1 MGTKPIIIKLG
12 NNPNAKKCIKIN
24 SLKIFIFLHIYIM
37 ESDNI
42 VIGKINKKK
51 VYLNNGKYGHYLNHD
66 GKNYKVPE
74 WFPVDKF
81 DIDVAERLIEYKKKM
96 SEMYCEESSSKK
108 PTKANKSSKKEES
121 DSDEE
126 ESPKLRKKK

>member
-1 MGTKPIIIKLG
+1 
-12 NNPNAKKCIKIN
+12 
-24 SLKIFIFLHIYIM
+24 M

-81 DIDVAERLIEYKKKM
+81 DVDIAERLIEYKKKYLKCIVM
-96 SEMYCEESSSKK
+96 IQQRNQLKQI
-108 PTKANKSSKKEES
+108 NH
-121 DSDEE
+121 
-126 ESPKLRKKK
+126 LKKKNQKVTKKNHLNQSKENEFKF

>member
-1 MGTKPIIIKLG
+1 
-12 NNPNAKKCIKIN
+12 
-24 SLKIFIFLHIYIM
+24 M

-51 VYLNNGKYGHYLNHD
+51 VYLNNGKYGHYLSY

-96 SEMYCEESSSKK
+96 SEMYCDESSSKK
-108 PTKANKSSKKEES
+108 KKSN
-121 DSDEE
+121 
-126 ESPKLRKKK
+126 

>member
-1 MGTKPIIIKLG
+1 
-12 NNPNAKKCIKIN
+12 
-24 SLKIFIFLHIYIM
+24 M

-51 VYLNNGKYGHYLNHD
+51 VYLNNGKYGHYLTCD

-96 SEMYCEESSSKK
+96 SEMYCEESSSSKK
-108 PTKANKSSKKEES
+108 PTKTNKSSKKEES
-121 DSDEE
+121 SKGQLVGGSTTNESESEEE
-126 ESPKLRKKK
+126 ESPKPVKKK

>member
-1 MGTKPIIIKLG
+1 
-12 NNPNAKKCIKIN
+12 
-24 SLKIFIFLHIYIM
+24 M

-81 DIDVAERLIEYKKKM
+81 DVDIAERLIEYKKKM
-96 SEMYCEESSSKK
+96 SEMYCDESAKK
-108 PTKANKSSKKEES
+108 NKSIKKDES
-121 DSDEE
+121 ESDEE
-126 ESPKLRKKK
+126 DELPKLRKKK

>member
-1 MGTKPIIIKLG
+1 
-12 NNPNAKKCIKIN
+12 
-24 SLKIFIFLHIYIM
+24 M

-96 SEMYCEESSSKK
+96 SEMYCDESAKK
-108 PTKANKSSKKEES
+108 PTKTNISSKKEES
-121 DSDEE
+121 ESDEE
-126 ESPKLRKKK
+126 ESPKPVKKK

>member
-1 MGTKPIIIKLG
+1 
-12 NNPNAKKCIKIN
+12 
-24 SLKIFIFLHIYIM
+24 M
-37 ESDNI
+37 ESENI

-51 VYLNNGKYGHYLNHD
+51 VYLNNGKYGHYLSCD

-108 PTKANKSSKKEES
+108 PTKTNKSSKKEES
-121 DSDEE
+121 ESEEE
-126 ESPKLRKKK
+126 ESPKPSKKNIKF

>member
-1 MGTKPIIIKLG
+1 
-12 NNPNAKKCIKIN
+12 
-24 SLKIFIFLHIYIM
+24 M

-81 DIDVAERLIEYKKKM
+81 DIDVAERLIEYKKKI
-96 SEMYCEESSSKK
+96 SEMYCDESANKT
-108 PTKANKSSKKEES
+108 TKTNKSSKKEES
-121 DSDEE
+121 ESDEE
-126 ESPKLRKKK
+126 ESPKPVKKKPAA

>member
-1 MGTKPIIIKLG
+1 
-12 NNPNAKKCIKIN
+12 
-24 SLKIFIFLHIYIM
+24 M
-37 ESDNI
+37 ESENI

-51 VYLNNGKYGHYLNHD
+51 VYLNNGKYGYYLSYD

-96 SEMYCEESSSKK
+96 SEMYCDESSKK
-108 PTKANKSSKKEES
+108 PTKAIKKDES